1 MLLNAVLLKAESFAE
16 MQPFK
21 GIYHNKMYTIIGYT
35 IEQINCD
42 DNRGYEDPKSA
53 KKYYLVEIKGNML
66 KASVVY
72 KGGDKYIHKV
82 RTGRSYDRVVFDPN
96 KVCMIERYYRKNKS
110 LPGLRHMVV
119 KIKNETK
126 LCYEKYFCIVY
137 SIFEEINT
145 QMSYTKLLPHRN
157 SSKTE
162 YPYIRTSQYMLNA
175 EQLLQSN
182 KPHKVY
188 EDLVAAA
195 DRFTTSSQSEE
206 PRNLKQIQNGKY
218 FIQKK
223 TKANEK
229 VNINQFSFLVF
240 LLLEEMVFLGTK
252 FHEIHKVQVD
262 REIRYTY

>member
-1 MLLNAVLLKAESFAE
+1 
-16 MQPFK
+16 
-21 GIYHNKMYTIIGYT
+21 
-35 IEQINCD
+35 
-42 DNRGYEDPKSA
+42 
-53 KKYYLVEIKGNML
+53 
-66 KASVVY
+66 
-72 KGGDKYIHKV
+72 
-82 RTGRSYDRVVFDPN
+82 
-96 KVCMIERYYRKNKS
+96 
-110 LPGLRHMVV
+110 
-119 KIKNETK
+119 
-126 LCYEKYFCIVY
+126 
-137 SIFEEINT
+137 
-145 QMSYTKLLPHRN
+145 
-157 SSKTE
+157 
-162 YPYIRTSQYMLNA
+162 MLNA

-240 LLLEEMVFLGTK
+240 LLLVEMVFLGTK